1 MTKKSII
8 NNTFEDKG
16 DLHMKILVV
25 NAGSSSLKYQLI
37 DMDGEKELAKGLV
50 ERIGIEGS
58 RLKHSAGDKKTEITQ
73 KIPDHEAAAQL
84 MLKILQDPEFG
95 VIKSTDEIGA
105 VGHRVLHGGSAFTAS
120 VIVNDAAKQA
130 IRACFPLG
138 PLHNPANLMGI
149 EACEKVMKGTP
160 QVAVFDTAFHQT
172 MPPKA
177 YMYGVPK
184 MYEEKLH
191 VRRYGFHGTSHRYVS
206 RRVCEFLG
214 ISPEGKRIIICHLGN
229 GSSLSA
235 VKDGKCQ
242 DTSMGLTPLEGLLM
256 GTRCGSCDPA
266 VVQFIANNPLNDD
279 GTPVGH
285 PISVD
290 EVLTMMN
297 KKSGLLGIS
306 GKSSDCRDIDSLAEA
321 GDENAILAQDMLVYG
336 IKKYIGA
343 YAAAMGGVDI
353 IVFTAGI
360 GENNADLRA
369 RVIEGMEF
377 MGAKIDP
384 EKNKTRSESVISA
397 DDSKVTVCVIPTN
410 EEIMIAR
417 DTLDLVT
424 TGKVRD
430 N

>member
-1 MTKKSII
+1 
-8 NNTFEDKG
+8 
-16 DLHMKILVV
+16 MKILVV

-58 RLKHSAGDKKTEITQ
+58 RLKHSAGDKKTEISQ
-73 KIPDHEAAAQL
+73 EIPDHEAAAQL

-130 IRACFPLG
+130 IRDCFPLG

-214 ISPEGKRIIICHLGN
+214 ISPKDKKIIICHLGN

-235 VKDGKCQ
+235 VMDGKCQ

-285 PISVD
+285 PVSVD

-306 GKSSDCRDIDSLAEA
+306 GKSSDCRDIDDLADS
-321 GDENAILAQDMLVYG
+321 GDENAILAREMLIYG
-336 IKKYIGA
+336 IKKYIGS
-343 YAAAMGGVDI
+343 YAAAMGGVDV

-360 GENNADLRA
+360 GENNATLRE
-369 RVIEGMEF
+369 RVIDGLEF

-384 EKNKTRSESVISA
+384 EKNKTRQEAVISA

>member
-1 MTKKSII
+1 
-8 NNTFEDKG
+8 
-16 DLHMKILVV
+16 MKILVV

-58 RLKHSAGDKKTEITQ
+58 KLKHSAGDKKTEIVEE
-73 KIPDHEAAAQL
+73 IPDHEAAAQL
-84 MLKILQDPEFG
+84 MLKILQDPEYG

-105 VGHRVLHGGSAFTAS
+105 VGHRVLHGGNAFTAS

-130 IRACFPLG
+130 IRDCFPLG

-214 ISPEGKRIIICHLGN
+214 ISPEGKKIIICHLGN

-306 GKSSDCRDIDSLAEA
+306 GKSSDCRDIDALAEA
-321 GDENAILAQDMLVYG
+321 GDPNAKLAQEMLVYG
-336 IKKYIGA
+336 IKKYIGS

-369 RVIEGMEF
+369 AVIDGMEF

-384 EKNKTRSESVISA
+384 EKNKTRSEAVISS

-424 TGKVRD
+424 VGKVRD
-430 N
+430 L

>member
-1 MTKKSII
+1 
-8 NNTFEDKG
+8 
-16 DLHMKILVV
+16 MKILVV

-37 DMDGEKELAKGLV
+37 DMNGEKELAKGLV

-58 RLKHSAGDKKTEITQ
+58 RLKHSAGEKKTEIVEE
-73 KIPDHEAAAQL
+73 IPDHEAAAQL

-95 VIKSTDEIGA
+95 VIRSTDEIGA

-130 IRACFPLG
+130 IRDCFPLG

-191 VRRYGFHGTSHRYVS
+191 VRRYGFHGTSHRFVS

-214 ISPEGKRIIICHLGN
+214 ISPLGKKIIICHLGN

-235 VKDGKCQ
+235 VMDGKCQ

-285 PISVD
+285 PVSVD

-306 GKSSDCRDIDSLAEA
+306 GKSSDCRDIDDLADK
-321 GDENAILAQDMLVYG
+321 GNADAVLAREMLIYG
-336 IKKYIGA
+336 IKKYIGS

-353 IVFTAGI
+353 ICFTAGI
-360 GENNADLRA
+360 GENNAYLRE
-369 RVIEGMEF
+369 RVIDGLEF

-384 EKNKTRSESVISA
+384 EKNRTRSEAVISA

-424 TGKVRD
+424 TGKVRE

>member
-1 MTKKSII
+1 
-8 NNTFEDKG
+8 
-16 DLHMKILVV
+16 MKILVV

-58 RLKHSAGDKKTEITQ
+58 KLKHSAGDKKTEIAQ
-73 KIPDHEAAAQL
+73 EIPDHEAAAQL

-130 IRACFPLG
+130 IRDCFPLG

-149 EACEKVMKGTP
+149 EAYEKVMKGTP

-214 ISPEGKRIIICHLGN
+214 ISPIGKKIIICHLGN

-235 VKDGKCQ
+235 VMDGKCQ

-266 VVQFIANNPLNDD
+266 VVQFITNNPLNDD

-306 GKSSDCRDIDSLAEA
+306 GKSSDCRDIDDLASK
-321 GDENAILAQDMLVYG
+321 GDPNAKLAQDMLIYG
-336 IKKYIGA
+336 IKKYIGS

-369 RVIEGMEF
+369 QVIDGLEF
-377 MGAKIDP
+377 MGAKIDT
-384 EKNKTRSESVISA
+384 EKNKTRKEAVISA

>member
-1 MTKKSII
+1 
-8 NNTFEDKG
+8 
-16 DLHMKILVV
+16 MKILVV

-58 RLKHSAGDKKTEITQ
+58 KLKHSAGDKKTEIVQ
-73 KIPDHEAAAQL
+73 EIPDHEAAAQL
-84 MLKILQDPEFG
+84 MLKILQDPEYG
-95 VIKSTDEIGA
+95 VIRSTDEIGA

-130 IRACFPLG
+130 IRDCFPLG

-214 ISPEGKRIIICHLGN
+214 ISPVGKKIIICHLGN

-306 GKSSDCRDIDSLAEA
+306 GKSSDCRDIDDLASK
-321 GDENAILAQDMLVYG
+321 GDPNAKLAQEMLIYG
-336 IKKYIGA
+336 IKKYIGS

-369 RVIEGMEF
+369 QVIDGLDF

-384 EKNKTRSESVISA
+384 EKNKTRKEAVISA

-430 N
+430 E

>member
-1 MTKKSII
+1 
-8 NNTFEDKG
+8 
-16 DLHMKILVV
+16 MKILVV

-37 DMDGEKELAKGLV
+37 DMDGERELAKGLV

-58 RLKHSAGDKKTEITQ
+58 RLKHSAGEKKTEIVEE
-73 KIPDHEAAAQL
+73 IPDHEAAAQL
-84 MLKILQDPEFG
+84 MLRILQDPEFG

-130 IRACFPLG
+130 IRDCFPLG

-191 VRRYGFHGTSHRYVS
+191 VRRYGFHGTSHRFVS

-214 ISPEGKRIIICHLGN
+214 ISPKGKKIIICHLGN

-235 VKDGKCQ
+235 VMDGKCQ

-285 PISVD
+285 PVSVD

-306 GKSSDCRDIDSLAEA
+306 GKSSDCRDIDDLADK
-321 GDENAILAQDMLVYG
+321 GDENAILAREMLIYG
-336 IKKYIGA
+336 IKKYIGS

-353 IVFTAGI
+353 ICFTAGI
-360 GENNADLRA
+360 GENNAYLRE
-369 RVIEGMEF
+369 RVIDGLEF

-384 EKNKTRSESVISA
+384 EKNKTRKEAVISA

-430 N
+430 E

>member
-1 MTKKSII
+1 
-8 NNTFEDKG
+8 
-16 DLHMKILVV
+16 MKILVV

-58 RLKHSAGDKKTEITQ
+58 KLKHSAGDKKTEIAQ
-73 KIPDHEAAAQL
+73 EIPDHEAAAQL

-130 IRACFPLG
+130 IRDCFPLG

-214 ISPEGKRIIICHLGN
+214 ISPLGKKIIICHLGN

-235 VKDGKCQ
+235 VMDGKCQ

-336 IKKYIGA
+336 IKKYIGS

-369 RVIEGMEF
+369 RVIDGMEF

-384 EKNKTRSESVISA
+384 EKNKTRSEAVISA

>member
-1 MTKKSII
+1 
-8 NNTFEDKG
+8 
-16 DLHMKILVV
+16 MKILVV

-58 RLKHSAGDKKTEITQ
+58 RLKHSAGEKKTEIVEE
-73 KIPDHEAAAQL
+73 IPDHEAAAQL
-84 MLKILQDPEFG
+84 MLRILQDPEFG

-130 IRACFPLG
+130 IRDCFPLG

-191 VRRYGFHGTSHRYVS
+191 VRRYGFHGTSHRFVS

-214 ISPEGKRIIICHLGN
+214 ISPKGKKIIICHLGN

-235 VKDGKCQ
+235 VMDGKCQ

-285 PISVD
+285 PVSVD

-297 KKSGLLGIS
+297 KKSGLLGVS
-306 GKSSDCRDIDSLAEA
+306 GKSSDCRDIDDLADK
-321 GDENAILAQDMLVYG
+321 GDENAILAREMLIYG
-336 IKKYIGA
+336 IKKYIGS

-353 IVFTAGI
+353 ICFTAGI
-360 GENNADLRA
+360 GENNAYLRE
-369 RVIEGMEF
+369 RVIDGLEF

-384 EKNKTRSESVISA
+384 EKNKTRKETVISA

-430 N
+430 E

>member
-1 MTKKSII
+1 
-8 NNTFEDKG
+8 
-16 DLHMKILVV
+16 MKILVV

-58 RLKHSAGDKKTEITQ
+58 KLKHSAGGKKTEICEEI
-73 KIPDHEAAAQL
+73 KDHEAAAQL
-84 MLKILQDPEFG
+84 MLKILQDPEYG

-120 VIVNDAAKQA
+120 VIVNEAAKQA
-130 IRACFPLG
+130 IRDCFPLG

-214 ISPEGKRIIICHLGN
+214 ISPKGQRIIIAHLGN

-235 VKDGKCQ
+235 VKDGKCV

-306 GKSSDCRDIDSLAEA
+306 GKSSDCRDIDELANN
-321 GDENAILAQDMLVYG
+321 GDENARLAQEMLIYG
-336 IKKYIGA
+336 IKKYIGS

-369 RVIEGMEF
+369 RVIDGLEF

-384 EKNKTRSESVISA
+384 EKNKTRKEAVISA
-397 DDSKVTVCVIPTN
+397 DDSRVTVCVIPTN

-430 N
+430 E

>member
-1 MTKKSII
+1 
-8 NNTFEDKG
+8 
-16 DLHMKILVV
+16 MKILVV

-58 RLKHSAGDKKTEITQ
+58 RLKHSAGEKRTEIAQ
-73 KIPDHEAAAQL
+73 EIPDHEAAAQL

-95 VIKSTDEIGA
+95 VIRSTDEIGA

-130 IRACFPLG
+130 IRDCFPLG

-214 ISPEGKRIIICHLGN
+214 ISPEGKKIIICHLGN

-306 GKSSDCRDIDSLAEA
+306 GKSSDCRDIDDLASK
-321 GDENAILAQDMLVYG
+321 GDPNAKLAQEMLIYG
-336 IKKYIGA
+336 IKKYIGS

-369 RVIEGMEF
+369 QVIDGLEF

-384 EKNKTRSESVISA
+384 EKNRTRKEAVISA

>member
-1 MTKKSII
+1 
-8 NNTFEDKG
+8 
-16 DLHMKILVV
+16 MKILVV

-37 DMDGEKELAKGLV
+37 DMEGEKELAKGLV

-58 RLKHSAGDKKTEITQ
+58 KLKHSAGEKKTEIAQ
-73 KIPDHEAAAQL
+73 EIPDHEAAAQL

-130 IRACFPLG
+130 IRDCFPLG

-191 VRRYGFHGTSHRYVS
+191 VRRYGFHGTSHRFVS
-206 RRVCEFLG
+206 HRVCEFLN
-214 ISPEGKRIIICHLGN
+214 ISPKGKKIIICHLGN

-235 VKDGKCQ
+235 VMDGKCQ

-306 GKSSDCRDIDSLAEA
+306 GKSSDCRDIDDLADH
-321 GDENAILAQDMLVYG
+321 GNQDAILARDMLIYG
-336 IKKYIGA
+336 IKKYIGS

-353 IVFTAGI
+353 ICFTAGI
-360 GENNADLRA
+360 GENNAWLREQ
-369 RVIEGMEF
+369 VINGLEF

-384 EKNKTRSESVISA
+384 EKNKTRKEAVISA

-424 TGKVRD
+424 MGKVRD

>member
-1 MTKKSII
+1 
-8 NNTFEDKG
+8 
-16 DLHMKILVV
+16 MKILVV

-58 RLKHSAGDKKTEITQ
+58 RLKHSAGEKKTEIVEE
-73 KIPDHEAAAQL
+73 IPDHEAAAQL
-84 MLKILQDPEFG
+84 MLRILQDPEFG

-130 IRACFPLG
+130 IRDCFPLG

-191 VRRYGFHGTSHRYVS
+191 VRRYGFHETSPRFVS

-214 ISPEGKRIIICHLGN
+214 ISPKGKKIIICHLGN

-235 VKDGKCQ
+235 VMDGKCQ

-285 PISVD
+285 PVSVD

-297 KKSGLLGIS
+297 KKSGLLGVS
-306 GKSSDCRDIDSLAEA
+306 GKSSDCRDIDDLADK
-321 GDENAILAQDMLVYG
+321 GDENAILAREMLIYG
-336 IKKYIGA
+336 IKKYIGS

-353 IVFTAGI
+353 ICFTAGI
-360 GENNADLRA
+360 GENNAYLRE
-369 RVIEGMEF
+369 RVIDGLEF

-384 EKNKTRSESVISA
+384 EKNKTRKEAVISA

-430 N
+430 E

>member
-1 MTKKSII
+1 
-8 NNTFEDKG
+8 
-16 DLHMKILVV
+16 MKILVV

-58 RLKHSAGDKKTEITQ
+58 RLKHSAGEKKTEIVEE
-73 KIPDHEAAAQL
+73 IPDHEAAAQL
-84 MLKILQDPEFG
+84 MLRILQDPEFG

-130 IRACFPLG
+130 IRDCFPLG

-191 VRRYGFHGTSHRYVS
+191 VRRYGFHGTSHRFVS

-214 ISPEGKRIIICHLGN
+214 VSPKGKKIIICHLGN

-235 VKDGKCQ
+235 VVDGKCQ

-306 GKSSDCRDIDSLAEA
+306 GKSSDCRDIDDLASH
-321 GDENAILAQDMLVYG
+321 GDPNAKLAQEMLIYG
-336 IKKYIGA
+336 IKKYIGS

-360 GENNADLRA
+360 GENNAELRA
-369 RVIEGMEF
+369 QVIDGLDF

-384 EKNKTRSESVISA
+384 EKNKTRKEAVISA
-397 DDSKVTVCVIPTN
+397 DDSRVTVCVIPTN

>member
-1 MTKKSII
+1 
-8 NNTFEDKG
+8 
-16 DLHMKILVV
+16 MKILVV

-58 RLKHSAGDKKTEITQ
+58 KLKHSAGDKKTEIVQ
-73 KIPDHEAAAQL
+73 EIPDHEAAAQL

-130 IRACFPLG
+130 IRDCFPLG

-214 ISPEGKRIIICHLGN
+214 ISPAGKKIIICHLGN

-235 VKDGKCQ
+235 VMDGKCQ

-306 GKSSDCRDIDSLAEA
+306 GKSSDCRDIDDLASK
-321 GDENAILAQDMLVYG
+321 GDPNAKLAQEMLIYG
-336 IKKYIGA
+336 IKKYIGS

-369 RVIEGMEF
+369 QVIDGLEF
-377 MGAKIDP
+377 MGAKIDA
-384 EKNKTRSESVISA
+384 EKNKTRKEAVISA

>member
-1 MTKKSII
+1 
-8 NNTFEDKG
+8 
-16 DLHMKILVV
+16 MKILVV

-58 RLKHSAGDKKTEITQ
+58 RLKHSAGEKKTEIAE

-95 VIKSTDEIGA
+95 VIRSTDEIGA

-120 VIVNDAAKQA
+120 VIVNNAAKQA
-130 IRACFPLG
+130 IRDCFPLG

-206 RRVCEFLG
+206 RRVCDFLG
-214 ISPEGKRIIICHLGN
+214 VKPEGKRIIIAHLGN

-235 VKDGKCQ
+235 VKDGKCV

-306 GKSSDCRDIDSLAEA
+306 GKSSDCRDIDDLAEH
-321 GDENAILAQDMLVYG
+321 GDENAKLAQEMLIYG
-336 IKKYIGA
+336 IKKYIGS

-353 IVFTAGI
+353 ICFTAGI

-369 RVIEGMEF
+369 RVMEGMEF
-377 MGAKIDP
+377 LGAKIDP
-384 EKNKTRSESVISA
+384 EKNNTRKEAVISA
-397 DDSKVTVCVIPTN
+397 DDSRVTVCVIPTN

-424 TGKVRD
+424 MGHVRG
-430 N
+430 

>member
-1 MTKKSII
+1 
-8 NNTFEDKG
+8 
-16 DLHMKILVV
+16 MKILVV

-58 RLKHSAGDKKTEITQ
+58 KLKHSAGEKKTEIVEA
-73 KIPDHEAAAQL
+73 IPDHEAAAQL

-95 VIKSTDEIGA
+95 VIKSTNEIGA

-130 IRACFPLG
+130 IRDCFPLG

-206 RRVCEFLG
+206 QRVCQFLG
-214 ISPEGKRIIICHLGN
+214 ISPVGKKIIICHLGN

-290 EVLTMMN
+290 EVLTIMN

-306 GKSSDCRDIDSLAEA
+306 GKSSDCRDIDALSEA
-321 GDENAILAQDMLVYG
+321 GDPNAKLAQEMLVYG
-336 IKKYIGA
+336 IKKYIGS

-353 IVFTAGI
+353 ICFTAGI
-360 GENNADLRA
+360 GENNAALRA
-369 RVIEGMEF
+369 AVIDGLEF

-384 EKNKTRSESVISA
+384 EKNKTRSEAVISS

-424 TGKVRD
+424 VGKVRD
-430 N
+430 L

>member
-1 MTKKSII
+1 
-8 NNTFEDKG
+8 
-16 DLHMKILVV
+16 MKILVV

-58 RLKHSAGDKKTEITQ
+58 KLKHSAGDKKTEIAQ
-73 KIPDHEAAAQL
+73 EIPDHEAAAQL

-130 IRACFPLG
+130 IRDCFPLG

-214 ISPEGKRIIICHLGN
+214 ISPIGKKIIICHLGN

-235 VKDGKCQ
+235 VMDGKCQ

-306 GKSSDCRDIDSLAEA
+306 GKSSDCRDIDDLASK
-321 GDENAILAQDMLVYG
+321 GDPNAKLAQDMLIYG
-336 IKKYIGA
+336 IKKYIGS

-369 RVIEGMEF
+369 QVIDGLEF

-384 EKNKTRSESVISA
+384 EKNKTRKEAVISA